1 MATKR
6 GLNVEEKRKRM
17 LDFFYEKQDFFQLK
31 ELESQCSAEK
41 GITQQTIKDILTSL
55 TDDGLVDT
63 DKIGTSVYYWALPSK
78 AIQCRVDKIKQIEAD
93 FTAETA
99 RNEELKKKLQPYERN
114 KENEDEDAE
123 SGKNEDE
130 LRAKLQDQIGEG
142 VEKLR
147 KMQKELDTYKAN
159 DPEAHEK
166 MVAQVKVSKKA
177 CNRWIENIEALKSWL
192 KNKFRVE
199 ESVINK
205 QFEIPSEL
213 DYIQI

>member
-1 MATKR
+1 MSTKR

-31 ELESQCSAEK
+31 EIETQCSAEK

-78 AIQCRVDKIKQIEAD
+78 AIKSRQDKIQQIESD
-93 FTAETA
+93 FEVEKSK
-99 RNEELKKKLQPYERN
+99 NEELKKKLEPYIKD
-114 KENEDEDAE
+114 KENQDEESDKCEDEQR
-123 SGKNEDE
+123 S
-130 LRAKLQDQIGEG
+130 KLQDEIAEAQ
-142 VEKLR
+142 EKLR

-159 DPEAHEK
+159 DPEAYEK
-166 MVAQVKVSKKA
+166 MVAQIKLSKKA
-177 CNRWIENIEALKSWL
+177 CNRWIENIESLKSWL

-205 QFEIPSEL
+205 QFEIPSDL